1 MANKPF
7 STTNP
12 THPTRLPMPMGRVQP
27 VKPGLPAN
35 IETTVIRPTQAVG
48 QDAETAGSQGASAGP
63 APSNGVLGAY
73 RSAIVAPPGY
83 RVP

>member
-12 THPTRLPMPMGRVQP
+12 THPTRLPMPMAAKVFT
-27 VKPGLPAN
+27 KPDPGVEP
-35 IETTVIRPTQAVG
+35 TIRG
-48 QDAETAGSQGASAGP
+48 MISDDGDSAGAEDQSAP
-63 APSNGVLGAY
+63 AATSNGVLGAY